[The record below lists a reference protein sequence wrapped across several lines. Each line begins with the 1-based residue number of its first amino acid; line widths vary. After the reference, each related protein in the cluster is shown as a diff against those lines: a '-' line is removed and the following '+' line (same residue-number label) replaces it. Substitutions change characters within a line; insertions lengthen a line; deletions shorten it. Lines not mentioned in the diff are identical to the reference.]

1 MDNYDFDRIGKKM
14 PYRVPDTFFA
24 DVENKIIA
32 QTCSR
37 RDSRRNVFR
46 IIYRSIAV
54 AATLALFFIVG
65 NPGMTSKKTDF
76 AEIAQAFDNLSD
88 ADQSYL
94 LEMYQDDIF
103 INE

>member
-1 MDNYDFDRIGKKM
+1 M

-24 DVENKIIA
+24 DVEDEII
-32 QTCSR
+32 TKTHVR
-37 RDSRRNVFR
+37 HKRHNILR
-46 IIYRSIAV
+46 ITYRSIAV
-54 AATLALFFIVG
+54 AVTLALLFVIGYPDTFKHKI
-65 NPGMTSKKTDF
+65 DF

-94 LEMYQDDIF
+94 LEIYQDDIF